1 MRESGARNT
10 KRAPTRLTPPSRRW
24 VRLSAHYRTS
34 DHDFFRWV
42 LFRSA
47 RVSRPRR
54 MADRKLGSF
63 ASVISQLFVLSHN
76 PQTTNTRSVWL
87 RSGAFLSP
95 PVPLPSASL
104 TTGHYPLA
112 SRSTLHAPRAVVRR
126 DQRGQVVRRR
136 SPAGYCL
143 PPTAE
148 LPKTERDPISTS
160 GPSIF
165 SMSPNQAIPAGKSM
179 DSSPLAAAHP
189 LRVLSWPRRSTPVS
203 SGVPAGWPPAAMPV
217 LSSLWQAQY
226 LCFPRFIRGKRT
238 GLEKSGRAC

>member
-1 MRESGARNT
+1 
-10 KRAPTRLTPPSRRW
+10 
-24 VRLSAHYRTS
+24 HYRTS

-112 SRSTLHAPRAVVRR
+112 PRLTLHAPRPLGRR
-126 DQRGQVVRRR
+126 PPG
-136 SPAGYCL
+136 PAG
-143 PPTAE
+143 
-148 LPKTERDPISTS
+148 
-160 GPSIF
+160 
-165 SMSPNQAIPAGKSM
+165 
-179 DSSPLAAAHP
+179 
-189 LRVLSWPRRSTPVS
+189 
-203 SGVPAGWPPAAMPV
+203 
-217 LSSLWQAQY
+217 
-226 LCFPRFIRGKRT
+226 
-238 GLEKSGRAC
+238 SGRAQTLPRWLLPATDRPGSREVLLPPRPLRTGRESCPSSSSSIH

>member
-112 SRSTLHAPRAVVRR
+112 PRLTLHAPRSTPPGPSSAGTSGVRSCADAPPLATACHR
-126 DQRGQVVRRR
+126 PPNYQRPNGTRSRRAAPLYSVCHRTRRFLRKNQWILPR
-136 SPAGYCL
+136 SP
-143 PPTAE
+143 
-148 LPKTERDPISTS
+148 
-160 GPSIF
+160 
-165 SMSPNQAIPAGKSM
+165 
-179 DSSPLAAAHP
+179 PLT
-189 LRVLSWPRRSTPVS
+189 R
-203 SGVPAGWPPAAMPV
+203 
-217 LSSLWQAQY
+217 
-226 LCFPRFIRGKRT
+226 
-238 GLEKSGRAC
+238 